1 MPIPAAGGAD
11 RSQSGA
17 VPPHRFTQPAS
28 PDEGPAAPPATAA
41 IEPAFAG
48 LRSRAGTVRI
58 GGDTWDVAA
67 RAGQWTIATQTDP
80 ADPGATEPGA
90 VSRYRI
96 VNLDPDGGQRYYAIA
111 SGAKFSEPI
120 LHPEPEKAL
129 PVPTNVAYVHGTT
142 GESMQLPEDEKIAGI
157 ILRDGERRTIGRYS
171 LTNAESQNIR
181 LELGDD
187 GRLKVN
193 AEVFYLQSILV
204 PDANR
209 IRNYDAYFGP
219 EPPDQGKVKVWE
231 KGYLPI

>member
-1 MPIPAAGGAD
+1 MTISAAGGAD

-28 PDEGPAAPPATAA
+28 PDEAPAASPAAAA
-41 IEPAFAG
+41 IAPALSG
-48 LRSRAGTVRI
+48 LARRADTVTI
-58 GGDTWDVAA
+58 DGKTWDVAA
-67 RAGQWTIATQTDP
+67 HAGQWTIATQTDP
-80 ADPGATEPGA
+80 TDPGATEPGA

-96 VNLDPDGGQRYYAIA
+96 VNLGPDGGQRYYAIA
-111 SGAKFSEPI
+111 SGEKFSEPM

-129 PVPTNVAYVHGTT
+129 PVPANVAYVQGTT

-181 LELGDD
+181 LELDDD

-193 AEVFYLQSILV
+193 GEVFYLQSILV

-219 EPPDQGKVKVWE
+219 KPPDQGKVKVWE